1 MLDPKIEAIAREK
14 IRLEFDE
21 REGQLGRDIG
31 AVVSDFANRNVLR
44 SSMAIQAVAEVFERE
59 LKIRQG
65 LAYSALQRVCAE
77 FGVQAGAD
85 LAPSMKAFLDD
96 VIGTQADRLRAQM
109 LETQP
114 VKSTAAVGIAAASF
128 NVDVLTPYERV
139 RANVLSN
146 AHTEVDLFEARLSTA
161 ARQAQVTGNRVSV
174 TGANNFLFT
183 GNFSSSPVTITMN
196 AGAKAELERAL
207 AVVEEGLAKLA
218 EPVNFNVDDVRGM
231 IADSK
236 AELTKPNPNLTKLG
250 SILMGAAAT
259 IQTAGSL
266 TAAYAVLKGA
276 LAMVG
281 ITLP

>member
-1 MLDPKIEAIAREK
+1 MLDPKIQAIASEK
-14 IRLEFDE
+14 IRLEFEE
-21 REGQLGRDIG
+21 RDGQLGRDIG
-31 AVVSDFANRNVLR
+31 AVVSRFAARGVGL
-44 SSMAIQAVAEVFERE
+44 SGMAILGVAEVFERE

-65 LAYSALQRVCAE
+65 LAYGTLQRVCAE
-77 FGVQAGAD
+77 FGVQTDAD

-114 VKSTAAVGIAAASF
+114 VKSTKAAGIAGASF
-128 NVDVLTPYERV
+128 NVDVLTPFERV

-161 ARQAQVTGNRVSV
+161 TRQAHIAGNQVLV
-174 TGANNFLFT
+174 TGANNIVLT

-196 AGAKAELERAL
+196 AGAMAEIERAL
-207 AVVEEGLAKLA
+207 TVVDEALATLA

-236 AELTKPNPNLTKLG
+236 AELTKPTPNLTKIG
-250 SILMGAAAT
+250 AILTGTATT

-266 TAAYAVLKGA
+266 SAAYAVLKGA